1 MAANAE
7 ALQGLDYG
15 RIIGA
20 DEATDEPRQR
30 ALSRQG
36 MIGLALIVIGL
47 VALLVT
53 WIQIK
58 DIQNIAAQIPYVASG
73 GLLGVALSVIG
84 GVALF
89 SGAKAA
95 KAETT
100 TVDDL
105 AAQVQELQIQVKW
118 TGDAVEQIADY
129 LNELAQS
136 GVDAST
142 RRR

>member
-7 ALQGLDYG
+7 ALQGIDYG
-15 RIIGA
+15 QMIGA
-20 DEATDEPRQR
+20 DEATEPRR
-30 ALSRQG
+30 RGLPRQA
-36 MIGLALIVIGL
+36 MIGLGLIVIGL
-47 VALLVT
+47 VALVVT
-53 WIQIK
+53 WAQIK

-73 GLLGVALSVIG
+73 GLLGVALAVIG

-89 SGAKAA
+89 GGTRTA

-105 AAQVQELQIQVKW
+105 AAQVQDLSVQVKW
-118 TGDAVEQIADY
+118 TADAVEQIADY

-136 GVDAST
+136 GVDTST

>member
-7 ALQGLDYG
+7 AMQGIDYG
-15 RIIGA
+15 QMIGA
-20 DEATDEPRQR
+20 DEAAEPRR
-30 ALSRQG
+30 GLPRQAVL
-36 MIGLALIVIGL
+36 GLGLIVIGL
-47 VALLVT
+47 VALIVT
-53 WIQIK
+53 WAQIK

-89 SGAKAA
+89 SAIKPAA
-95 KAETT
+95 AETT
-100 TVDDL
+100 TVDEL
-105 AAQVQELQIQVKW
+105 ATQVQDLQVQLKW
-118 TGDAVEQIADY
+118 TADAVEQIADY

-136 GVDAST
+136 GVDTSS